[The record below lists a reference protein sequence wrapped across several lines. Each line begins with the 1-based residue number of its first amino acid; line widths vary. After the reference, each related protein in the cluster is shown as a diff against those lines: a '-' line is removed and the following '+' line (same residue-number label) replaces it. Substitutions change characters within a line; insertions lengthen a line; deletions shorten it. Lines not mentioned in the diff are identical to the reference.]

1 MSQAIVKNINQDIF
15 KIWNSEMAYLLG
27 YIFADG
33 CILVDKNREKNPHT
47 LNITSVDKK
56 HLYKI
61 RKALGSDH
69 KIGRKTN
76 GRNGVA
82 FQLQIR
88 NSILCK
94 DLISLGI
101 KPRKTYN
108 PNTVINIPN
117 KYFHD
122 FARGFFDGDGTV
134 YIYKV
139 NSVPQIKAGFLSTCL
154 PFFKKFNHRLCNNLS
169 IPEKN
174 IHPRKKRGDQKLN
187 QYDTHLY
194 IDDCEKL
201 AKFMYQNNQ
210 SLYLDRKYK
219 IFEKWESIKR
229 RGYTKQNYPSKIGW
243 HLNKCPA

>member
-1 MSQAIVKNINQDIF
+1 
-15 KIWNSEMAYLLG
+15 MAYLLG

-33 CILVDKNREKNPHT
+33 CILVDKNREKNPYT

-76 GRNGVA
+76 GRNGIA

-139 NSVPQIKAGFLSTCL
+139 NGVSQIKAGFLSTSL
-154 PFFKKFNHRLCNNLS
+154 SFFKKFNQRLCKNIN

-243 HLNKCPA
+243 HLNKCSA